1 MKVATYNVNSINARL
16 PNLLAFLAREKPDI
30 MMLQEIKCSFND
42 FPLFEL
48 NSAGYNVKFIGQ
60 KSYNGV
66 AILSPYKILN
76 VIEGLP
82 KFEDENAR
90 YIEADVVVE
99 GDVVRV
105 ASLYLPNGNP
115 PYNNPDDESKF
126 VYKLNWM
133 NAFYAR
139 AAQLLESGKK
149 VILGGDY
156 NVILTDLMFI
166 IPRCFAIMLC
176 LERKLSSG
184 SKPLNILDIMML
196 IVAFIRRRSAILIG
210 IMPEVLWQ
218 WIRECESIICFCRR
232 GRLMLWKL
240 VMLTDRPAVAI
251 NLQIMRRWLPFLNER
266 WIVCFPCLRLWRLSA
281 T

>member
-30 MMLQEIKCSFND
+30 LMLQEIKCSFND

-60 KSYNGV
+60 KSYN
-66 AILSPYKILN
+66 
-76 VIEGLP
+76 
-82 KFEDENAR
+82 DENVR
-90 YIEADVVVE
+90 YIEADVMVE
-99 GDVVRV
+99 GDEVRV

-156 NVILTDLMFI
+156 NVILTDFDVYNPEMFRNNALFREEVKQRLKAI
-166 IPRCFAIMLC
+166 EYLGYYDAYRCLHPTEVGYTYWDYA
-176 LERKLSSG
+176 G
-184 SKPLNILDIMML
+184 SALAMDQ
-196 IVAFIRRRSAILIG
+196 G
-210 IMPEVLWQ
+210 
-218 WIRECESIICFCRR
+218 
-232 GRLMLWKL
+232 
-240 VMLTDRPAVAI
+240 
-251 NLQIMRRWLPFLNER
+251 MRIDYLL
-266 WIVCFPCLRLWRLSA
+266 LSA
-281 T
+281 KAVDALDACYVDRQTRSGDKPSDHAPLVAVFK

>member
-30 MMLQEIKCSFND
+30 LMLQEIKCSFND

-66 AILSPYKILN
+66 AILSPHKILN

-82 KFEDENAR
+82 KFDDENAR
-90 YIEADVVVE
+90 YIEADVMVE
-99 GDVVRV
+99 GDEVRV

-156 NVILTDLMFI
+156 NVILTDFDVYNPEMFRNNALFREEVKQRLKAI
-166 IPRCFAIMLC
+166 EYLGYYDAYRCLYPTEVGYTYWDYA
-176 LERKLSSG
+176 G
-184 SKPLNILDIMML
+184 SALAMDQ
-196 IVAFIRRRSAILIG
+196 G
-210 IMPEVLWQ
+210 
-218 WIRECESIICFCRR
+218 
-232 GRLMLWKL
+232 
-240 VMLTDRPAVAI
+240 
-251 NLQIMRRWLPFLNER
+251 MRIDYLL
-266 WIVCFPCLRLWRLSA
+266 LSA
-281 T
+281 KAVDVLDACYVDRQTRSGDKPSDHAPLVAVFK